1 MTNSEFI
8 DDKKIKDILTYISA
22 MKHAA
27 QIRMMFLCSLN
38 GMRSINFAMLQVKD
52 CYNDGLKPKDAIS
65 LNEDKNKGKHKCV
78 YYLNSQMKKEFA
90 EYLKYLQHKWGE
102 RLSPETYLF
111 TSQKMNKPYNRVSI
125 SRLFAGIYRKFG
137 IKGASHLGRHLFV
150 SKLVNAGVNICL
162 VQKLVNHRN
171 IATTQRYFNY
181 SEKMLMNAVENV
193 RV

>member
-1 MTNSEFI
+1 MTNSEFV

-38 GMRSINFAMLQVKD
+38 GMRSINFAFLQVKD
-52 CYNDGLKPKDAIS
+52 CYTDGLKPKDAIC

-90 EYLKYLQHKWGE
+90 DYLKYLQQKWGDDIN
-102 RLSPETYLF
+102 PDTYLF

-125 SRLFAGIYRKFG
+125 SRLFAAVYRKFG

-181 SEKMLMNAVENV
+181 NDKMLMNAVENV